1 MRTGLGGPTPG
12 ISPGTMPTWLW
23 ILIAVV
29 AVILLVLL
37 LLFLT
42 KGREKL
48 HERKRSQADEL
59 RLEADRRL
67 QQAGRREGVARQE
80 AERAGEQQAEAERMQ
95 REAEARRARAQR
107 EEQEGRRERVEAED
121 AARRAE
127 EIDPEAPDPGDDFD
141 AREALRR
148 ERTESRPGGIDPHEE
163 KDPDVIRAG
172 DVEASDPERGRRVE
186 RDADDRPGATRV

>member
-1 MRTGLGGPTPG
+1 
-12 ISPGTMPTWLW
+12 MPTWLW
-23 ILIAVV
+23 IVI

-37 LLFLT
+37 ILSLT

-67 QQAGRREGVARQE
+67 QQPGRREGAARQE
-80 AERAGEQQAEAERMQ
+80 TERASAQQAEAERMQ
-95 REAEARRARAQR
+95 REAEARRARARR
-107 EEQEGRRERVEAED
+107 EEQEGRQERAEAED

-148 ERTESRPGGIDPHEE
+148 ERTDSRPGGIDPREE
-163 KDPDVIRAG
+163 KDPYVIRAG
-172 DVEASDPERGRRVE
+172 DVEVSDRESGHRTEP
-186 RDADDRPGATRV
+186 DDDDRPGATRV